1 MGVTFLILTAGFFFL
16 RVEYALLFALL
27 ITIIDALPVFGTGTV
42 LLPWAAAC
50 LLLGQAP
57 RAVALAALY
66 AVISAVRSFLE
77 PKVMAAQAGLPPLA
91 ALAAMYAG
99 FPAWRA

>member
-42 LLPWAAAC
+42 LIPWSMAQFLRGDTRC
-50 LLLGQAP
+50 GVGLLL
-57 RAVALAALY
+57 LY
-66 AVISAVRSFLE
+66 AVAALTRQALE
-77 PKVMAAQAGLPPLA
+77 PRLLGGSLGLPPVVTLA
-91 ALAAMYAG
+91 RSTWATA
-99 FPAWRA
+99 